1 MDPGTA
7 REVDDFVVG
16 IGRDTVRH
24 GRERGVNTL
33 FPVYTEIA
41 RHPSIVLDSGEWRWE
56 ENGEERR
63 GEERR

>member
-1 MDPGTA
+1 MDPGTG
-7 REVDDFVVG
+7 REVDDFDVG
-16 IGRDTVRH
+16 IGRDTVRQ
-24 GRERGVNTL
+24 GSEGGVNTL

-56 ENGEERR
+56 ERR